1 MSDVTKDLSSD
12 AYALANRIIKI
23 KMRMLSEHPFFG
35 LLAQHVK
42 LCIDSNVKTACTD
55 GEKIY
60 FGQEFSKSI
69 GNEELYFVFFHE
81 LLHIVYK
88 HCFRSNGLNNFIYNI
103 AADIVINS
111 VILDELKQLE
121 IFINGSP
128 LMHRTPKGEE
138 GRKYTAEEVYAMLVD
153 ELDKD
158 GSLSTLIVANGGS
171 DEEDNPFC
179 TKAKGKSQG
188 GTERITKS
196 SSGSSFEKWKE
207 EEKSD
212 SNDGSN
218 NSPSNKKA
226 SKEDGDLRDN
236 TATSGSKFESSQ
248 SREKG
253 NSNGNSKGNDSND
266 SQSFDNNG
274 VNGNKSNDKNG
285 CIHNNN
291 GSSAFSNTQS
301 GEKDDLNGNSKGNGT
316 KDIQS
321 FDNNGGNGDKSED
334 KNSSSPNGE
343 GEGDDA
349 FVEGISDDF
358 FFDDHSKWGE
368 SESNELNKA
377 KWQQRVYD
385 AVQVLKDT
393 KGFGSVPALAQRM
406 VDEIQNPPID
416 WRSVLINFIQSDVY
430 DYSFS
435 PPDRRYSESDFFLP
449 DFNEKADKVENVWIV
464 VDSSGSVSDKQLA
477 LALNEIKGA
486 IEQYNGR
493 FSGWVSFFDYYV
505 TKPEAFD
512 SLEDIKR
519 LNLLGGGGTSF
530 ENIFKARRDYFDED
544 LSCIIIITDGYAP
557 WPKESEADGI
567 PVLWLFNNL
576 KVTPPWGMVARMNIK
591 ERN

>member
-1 MSDVTKDLSSD
+1 MSDVTTDLNSD

-42 LCIDSNVKTACTD
+42 LCIDTNVKTACTD

-88 HCFRSNGLNNFIYNI
+88 HCFRSNGLNNTIYNI

-128 LMHRTPKGEE
+128 LMHRTPDGEE
-138 GRKYTAEEVYAMLVD
+138 GHKYTAEEVYAMLID
-153 ELDKD
+153 EIDKY
-158 GSLSTLIVANGGS
+158 GSLSTLIKANGGS
-171 DEEDNPFC
+171 DDEDNPFC
-179 TKAKGKSQG
+179 TNGMGESQG
-188 GTERITKS
+188 GNQKNSNS
-196 SSGSSFEKWKE
+196 SSGSSFEKWKA

-212 SNDGSN
+212 SKNSSSN
-218 NSPSNKKA
+218 SSFNKTPSQEK
-226 SKEDGDLRDN
+226 GDLRDN
-236 TATSGSKFESSQ
+236 TVTSGSKFDSPQSQ
-248 SREKG
+248 EK
-253 NSNGNSKGNDSND
+253 GNSKGNDSKDD
-266 SQSFDNNG
+266 SQP
-274 VNGNKSNDKNG
+274 
-285 CIHNNN
+285 
-291 GSSAFSNTQS
+291 
-301 GEKDDLNGNSKGNGT
+301 
-316 KDIQS
+316 
-321 FDNNGGNGDKSED
+321 FDNNGGSGDKSKD
-334 KNSSSPNGE
+334 QNSNFPNGD
-343 GEGDDA
+343 GDLDDT
-349 FVEGISDDF
+349 FFEGISDDY

-449 DFNEKADKVENVWIV
+449 DFNEKAEKVENVWIV

-493 FSGWVSFFDYYV
+493 FSGWVSFFDYFV

-519 LNLLGGGGTSF
+519 LNLFGGGGTSF
-530 ENIFKARRDYFDED
+530 ENIFKARRGYFDED

>member
-1 MSDVTKDLSSD
+1 MSDVTKDLSLD

-138 GRKYTAEEVYAMLVD
+138 GRKYTAEEVYAMLID

-158 GSLSTLIVANGGS
+158 GSLGTLIEANGGS

-179 TKAKGKSQG
+179 TRAKGKNQG

-212 SNDGSN
+212 SNDGAN
-218 NSPSNKKA
+218 NASSKKNPSN
-226 SKEDGDLRDN
+226 EDGDLRDN
-236 TATSGSKFESSQ
+236 TSTRGSKFESSQ

-253 NSNGNSKGNDSND
+253 NSNGNSKGN
-266 SQSFDNNG
+266 
-274 VNGNKSNDKNG
+274 
-285 CIHNNN
+285 
-291 GSSAFSNTQS
+291 
-301 GEKDDLNGNSKGNGT
+301 GT
-316 KDIQS
+316 KDYSQS
-321 FDNNGGNGDKSED
+321 FDNNGGNRDKSKDE
-334 KNSSSPNGE
+334 NSSSQNGE
-343 GEGDDA
+343 GEGDDT

-493 FSGWVSFFDYYV
+493 FSGWVSFFDYHV

-519 LNLLGGGGTSF
+519 LNLFGGGGTSF